1 MAGVDTRN
9 VARDSLFML
18 ADITL
23 ESNSRKYR
31 VKVRNLS
38 PRGMMGEGDLPI
50 ARGSRLTIDFRDAGE
65 ATGSVAWIE
74 GARFGIAFEEEI
86 DMDAVRNSMRS
97 KAPQS
102 LDVPAPRYSQG
113 SYYKSVDRS
122 KVRTV

>member
-65 ATGSVAWIE
+65 VTGSVAWIE
-74 GARFGIAFEEEI
+74 GTRFGIAFEDEI
-86 DMDAVRNSMRS
+86 DMESVRNSMKS
-97 KAPQS
+97 KTPQAMAAPYGQ
-102 LDVPAPRYSQG
+102 A
-113 SYYKSVDRS
+113 SYYKSAARK